1 MNEEKQIV
9 VWDRF
14 VRFFHWSLVLLI
26 FLAYVTGESKGPLH
40 KNIGLVLLGL
50 VIARIFWGFM
60 GTEHAL
66 FSNFVCSPVKALT
79 YLKEL
84 ATGKP
89 THYTGHNPAGAWMII
104 LLLASSI
111 IICVTGYAAH
121 VTKGRNHS
129 LGSNTAISFISTA
142 YADQDDNGRHDGKHN
157 GRGRHNNS
165 DKGDSDGDG
174 VWGDIHE
181 ASVQFLLFLIC
192 LHVVG
197 VVVSSRAHKENLVK
211 SMITGKKDVQ
221 IK

>member
-1 MNEEKQIV
+1 MNGTRQVV

-14 VRFFHWSLVLLI
+14 VRFFHWALVLLI

-50 VIARIFWGFM
+50 VVVRIFWGFM
-60 GTEHAL
+60 GTEYAL

-89 THYTGHNPAGAWMII
+89 AHYTGHNPAAAWMIL
-104 LLLASSI
+104 LLLASSV

-121 VTKGRNHS
+121 ATKGRTHF
-129 LGSNTAISFISTA
+129 LGSAAAVLIISTA
-142 YADQDDNGRHDGKHN
+142 YADQEEKERHDGKHN
-157 GRGRHNNS
+157 GRGRHNNRDKENSES
-165 DKGDSDGDG
+165 DS

-192 LHVVG
+192 LHIVG
-197 VVVSSRAHKENLVK
+197 VAVSSRAHNENLVK
-211 SMITGKKDVQ
+211 SMITGKKKV
-221 IK
+221 